1 MDISLTGKSTDD
13 VEEVL
18 VPLKV
23 LKELQETAK
32 FMRALEAAG
41 VSNWDGYEIAQD
53 YVTDE

>member
-1 MDISLTGKSTDD
+1 MDISLDD